1 MAFAR
6 TEAEMNKAN
15 RTKKRA
21 SGQRPAGSH
30 PGDLITQTEAARLR
44 GVTRAA
50 IGDLISRGRLR
61 SAGMFGRTLVYR
73 SEVMGFEKQPPG
85 RKRKR

>member
-1 MAFAR
+1 MKKV
-6 TEAEMNKAN
+6 TG
-15 RTKKRA
+15 TKKRA
-21 SGQRPAGSH
+21 KEQLPKKIH

-61 SAGMFGRTLVYR
+61 SAEMFGKTLVYR
-73 SEVMGFEKQPPG
+73 SEVRGFEKQSPG